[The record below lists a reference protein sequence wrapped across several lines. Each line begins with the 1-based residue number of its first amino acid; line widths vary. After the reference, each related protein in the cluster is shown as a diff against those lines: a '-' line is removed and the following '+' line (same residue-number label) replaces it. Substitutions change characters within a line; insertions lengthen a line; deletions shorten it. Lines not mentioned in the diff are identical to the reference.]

1 LKFSFFFLQER
12 LCDERFKLQVENQQL
27 KVRENSLRKERES
40 KMEFKESLEKSVEE
54 LSKKVSDG
62 ATQLGQ
68 LSKVMHAK
76 KEELAN
82 ARERETSSAA
92 RSEQLNEQ
100 VRLLK
105 AQVVHN
111 PEALFLVSSAA
122 RTLMYLS
129 HLLSQ
134 SERSRKERNR
144 RL

>member
-1 LKFSFFFLQER
+1 
-12 LCDERFKLQVENQQL
+12 LQVENQQL

-122 RTLMYLS
+122 RILMYFIS
-129 HLLSQ
+129 PVVPI
-134 SERSRKERNR
+134 RAFKKRKKSSPLENKASKKQLKNR
-144 RL
+144 EN